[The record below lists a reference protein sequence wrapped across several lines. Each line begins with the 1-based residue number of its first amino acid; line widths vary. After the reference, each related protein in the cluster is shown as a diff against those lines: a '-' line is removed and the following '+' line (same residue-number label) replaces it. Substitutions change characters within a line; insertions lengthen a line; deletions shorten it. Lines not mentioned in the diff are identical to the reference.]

1 MCTGRGLESHL
12 GQLSVWN
19 QIFKL
24 STIYI
29 HNIYIYIYI
38 YVCMYIYIYIIFT
51 YIYFLIPFKSTPK
64 IFSNTILMNILCKN

>member
-24 STIYI
+24 NTYIYI
-29 HNIYIYIYI
+29 ISISIYIYM
-38 YVCMYIYIYIIFT
+38 YVCIYIYIIFT